1 MKPITKVV
9 SEWTE
14 KYFGNTEIEIS
25 EEGNHATYRF
35 TSSDKGDF
43 EYRCFVEVYEKR
55 PGIIVFHYAPF
66 KVPKQYRNAVAEVLV
81 LANYALV
88 GGAIGMNMQDGELR
102 FKTGVDVMDGAISV
116 AMINELV
123 DRATSIMDQYL
134 PAVAAVI
141 YAGQSPEQAYAK
153 ADNPDEKPSPDK
165 SAPESTTAE
174 VRSWDSISGNEAI
187 RAWSTDLQNTLAD
200 KGDLQEWE
208 MTGRAAI
215 IVNDDKHYCR
225 EILRRVA
232 EDNGIT
238 FVSIATAD
246 VMDIPPPS
254 GMKCTAPALVYL
266 EPGRWMRSKSDSDEN
281 ESVTENARQ
290 FQLRLADYLRNF
302 NSSQPIIYV
311 TSISK
316 LGSVASRLM
325 QVGLFERFI
334 SIPKEDIEQMGNRF
348 LAQIGKDACSDALSN
363 SLTKIGKLLTSD
375 VDDAERSK
383 LAALCLRRLYQQEKR
398 PLEFIDLV
406 HAITHGLLEEGQSA
420 QDTEDRLIQT
430 AVHEAGHAV
439 VAVVDSDGK
448 NIPEYT
454 SILPSVF
461 FRGVVVESYAF
472 HCSRDDMN
480 TYRDFRHNIRI
491 CLAGRAAEEL
501 MFGIEGITS
510 GVSSDIEDATKNA
523 NRAFSYSGFAPQ
535 MEVSGRS
542 GSNLA
547 VLLGN
552 ASNCEVEYLNALVR
566 EFLEKEYEVVKSILE
581 KNRSLLDVIAKRLMS
596 NPILDQSELSAIY
609 SEYQVG

>member
-25 EEGNHATYRF
+25 EDGNRATYRF
-35 TSSDKGDF
+35 TSSGKGDF
-43 EYRCFVEVYEKR
+43 EYRGFVEVYENR
-55 PGIIVFHYAPF
+55 PGIIIFHYAPF

-88 GGAIGMNMQDGELR
+88 SGSIGMDMQDGEVR

-123 DRATSIMDQYL
+123 DYATSMMDQYL

-153 ADNPDEKPSPDK
+153 ADKPQETPSPDK
-165 SAPESTTAE
+165 SALESTSSE
-174 VRSWDSISGNEAI
+174 VRSWDSISGSEAI
-187 RAWSTDLQNTLAD
+187 RAWSKDLQNALLS
-200 KGDLQEWE
+200 KGNWQQWE

-215 IVNDDKHYCR
+215 IVNEDKNYCR

-232 EDNGIT
+232 EDNGIA
-238 FVSIATAD
+238 FVSISTAD
-246 VMDIPPPS
+246 VMDMPSPS
-254 GMKCTAPALVYL
+254 GLKCTAPALVYL
-266 EPGRWMRSKSDSDEN
+266 EPGRWMRSKSDSDES

-290 FQLRLADYLRNF
+290 FQLRLADYLRSF
-302 NSSQPIIYV
+302 NPNQPIIYA
-311 TSISK
+311 TSVRK
-316 LGSVASRLM
+316 LESVASRLM

-334 SIPKEDIEQMGNRF
+334 SIPKEALEQMGESF
-348 LAQIGKDACSDALSN
+348 LAQIGKDACSDELSH

-375 VDDAERSK
+375 VDDAEKSK
-383 LAALCLRRLYQQEKR
+383 LAALCLRRLHKQEKR

-406 HAITHGLLEEGQSA
+406 YAITHGLMEEGQSA
-420 QDTEDRLIQT
+420 QTTEGHRHKT
-430 AVHEAGHAV
+430 AIHEAGHAV
-439 VAVVDSDGK
+439 VAVVDSDGN

-454 SILPSVF
+454 SIIPSVS
-461 FRGVVVESYAF
+461 FRGIVVESYSF
-472 HCSRDDMN
+472 HYSKEGIN
-480 TYRDFRHNIRI
+480 TYKDFRHNIRI

-501 MFGIEGITS
+501 EFGIEGITT
-510 GVSSDIEDATKNA
+510 GASSDLEQATKCA
-523 NRAFSYSGFAPQ
+523 SSVFSNSGFVPQ

-547 VLLGN
+547 VLLGE
-552 ASNCEVEYLNALVR
+552 ASNCEVDYFNMLVR
-566 EFLEKEYEVVKSILE
+566 VCLEKEYEVVKSILE
-581 KNRSLLDVIAKRLMS
+581 KNRSMMDAIAKRLMF

-609 SEYQVG
+609 SEHQVI